1 MHNVRVLS
9 SDLFGTN
16 EDCSLGDSI
25 SDSSEKLLWGF
36 EGDLWYIGVLQQRA
50 GSQNIKLNLCLAIQG
65 MQFETLVRELDH
77 TRGAA
82 KKKKKKIT
90 IN

>member
-25 SDSSEKLLWGF
+25 SDSSEEMLQKGKGKGLRYIYIYRYDFG
-36 EGDLWYIGVLQQRA
+36 EGAHATKHI
-50 GSQNIKLNLCLAIQG
+50 SQ
-65 MQFETLVRELDH
+65 
-77 TRGAA
+77 
-82 KKKKKKIT
+82 
-90 IN
+90 